1 MIDKYSDRE
10 FLKAYVNASMYLNEL
25 SDCPRNELEP
35 TKYAVIEQMDKMIKL
50 SLIEY
55 KENKY
60 NNEDKT

>member
-1 MIDKYSDRE
+1 MIEKYSDRE

-25 SDCPRNELEP
+25 SDCPVNELEP

-55 KENKY
+55 KEKKDNKQ
-60 NNEDKT
+60 EET